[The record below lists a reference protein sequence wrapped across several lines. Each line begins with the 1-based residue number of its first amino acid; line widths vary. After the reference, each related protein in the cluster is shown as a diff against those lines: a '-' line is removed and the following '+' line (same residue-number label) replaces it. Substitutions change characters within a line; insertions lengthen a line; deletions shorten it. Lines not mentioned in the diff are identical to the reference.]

1 MALITRCPGCGTA
14 FRVTPLDLQA
24 HGGDVRCGRCAHI
37 FSGYASLAKVR
48 EPESAGPAENEETE
62 EIGQAEAALAPGS
75 PVVEE
80 PDTSNAEKRV
90 TTAETTAPS
99 GNLEVPLVSGHPE
112 RRGHPES
119 AGAAQTVPE
128 EDVGSASPFASA
140 SSGHFGLDAGE
151 KKTGTEDLGAGWVP
165 SPDVH
170 TAERSETF
178 YGTRQEELSP
188 PFDEVQGA
196 TPESLDKQYLAPQDD
211 AYNPAHPLPD
221 FLAWGI
227 ASIFL
232 LFTLAAQTVYAYRA
246 EISAMAPGARL
257 YIEQYCKLLQC
268 GIPSAPQYAKL
279 LNIESSD
286 MQADPQRQGINA
298 LTALVRNYAS
308 YPQAYPLVQLTLIDA
323 QDRPL
328 ASRTFPPPAY
338 LERDVDFV
346 EPVAPN
352 GEFNIGLH
360 IDSGDLNAAGY
371 RLLLLYPAS

>member
-48 EPESAGPAENEETE
+48 EPESAEPAENGETE
-62 EIGQAEAALAPGS
+62 EIGQAEAASGREGAIA
-75 PVVEE
+75 EE
-80 PDTSNAEKRV
+80 PDGTKAEKPV
-90 TTAETTAPS
+90 TAAETTATS
-99 GNLEVPLVSGHPE
+99 RNLEVPLVSG
-112 RRGHPES
+112 GHPES

-128 EDVGSASPFASA
+128 ENIGSAFPFASA
-140 SSGHFGLDAGE
+140 PSGHIGLDAGG
-151 KKTGTEDLGAGWVP
+151 KKTAAEGLGAGWAP
-165 SPDVH
+165 PPEGH
-170 TAERSETF
+170 TAERGETL
-178 YGTRQEELSP
+178 YDGTRQEERSP
-188 PFDEVQGA
+188 LFDEVQGA
-196 TPESLDKQYLAPQDD
+196 TPENLDEQYLAPQDD
-211 AYNPAHPLPD
+211 AYNHAHPFRD
-221 FLAWGI
+221 SLAWGI
-227 ASIFL
+227 ASLFL
-232 LFTLAAQTVYAYRA
+232 LFTLAAQTVYAYRT
-246 EISAMAPGARL
+246 EISAMAPGARS

-268 GIPSAPQYAKL
+268 GIPQAPQYAKL

-286 MQADPQRQGINA
+286 MRADPQRQGVNV

-338 LERDVDFV
+338 LEKDVDFV

-352 GEFNIGLH
+352 GEFNIGLN

>member
-48 EPESAGPAENEETE
+48 EPESAEPAENGETE
-62 EIGQAEAALAPGS
+62 EIGQAEAASGPGAPIA
-75 PVVEE
+75 EE
-80 PDTSNAEKRV
+80 PDSSKAEKPV
-90 TTAETTAPS
+90 AAAETTATS
-99 GNLEVPLVSGHPE
+99 RNLEVPLVSGGP
-112 RRGHPES
+112 PES
-119 AGAAQTVPE
+119 AAEG
-128 EDVGSASPFASA
+128 
-140 SSGHFGLDAGE
+140 
-151 KKTGTEDLGAGWVP
+151 LGAGWAP
-165 SPDVH
+165 PPEGH
-170 TAERSETF
+170 TAERGETL
-178 YGTRQEELSP
+178 YDGTRQEERSP
-188 PFDEVQGA
+188 LFDEVQGA
-196 TPESLDKQYLAPQDD
+196 TPENLDEQYLAPQGD
-211 AYNPAHPLPD
+211 AYNHAHPFRD
-221 FLAWGI
+221 TLAWGI
-227 ASIFL
+227 ASFFL
-232 LFTLAAQTVYAYRA
+232 LFTLAAQAVYAYRT
-246 EISAMAPGARL
+246 EISAMAPGVRS

-268 GIPSAPQYAKL
+268 GIPQAPQYVKL

-286 MQADPQRQGINA
+286 MRADPQRQGVNV

-338 LERDVDFV
+338 LEKDVDFV

-352 GEFNIGLH
+352 GEFNIGLN

>member
-48 EPESAGPAENEETE
+48 EPESAEHAERGENE
-62 EIGQAEAALAPGS
+62 EIGQAEAASGLGDPIN
-75 PVVEE
+75 EE
-80 PDTSNAEKRV
+80 PDSFKAEKPV
-90 TTAETTAPS
+90 TATETTATS
-99 GNLEVPLVSGHPE
+99 RNLEVPLVSGHPE
-112 RRGHPES
+112 S
-119 AGAAQTVPE
+119 ARAAQTVPE
-128 EDVGSASPFASA
+128 ENKNIGSASPFASA
-140 SSGHFGLDAGE
+140 PSEHIGLDAGE
-151 KKTGTEDLGAGWVP
+151 KKTATEGLGTGWAP
-165 SPDVH
+165 PPDGH

-178 YGTRQEELSP
+178 YGDTRQEERSP

-196 TPESLDKQYLAPQDD
+196 APESLDKQYLAPQDD
-211 AYNPAHPLPD
+211 AYNSAHPFRD
-221 FLAWGI
+221 SLAWGI
-227 ASIFL
+227 ASLFL
-232 LFTLAAQTVYAYRA
+232 LFTLAAQTVYAYRT
-246 EISAMAPGARL
+246 EISAMAPGARP

-268 GIPSAPQYAKL
+268 GISPAPQYAKL

-286 MQADPQRQGINA
+286 MRADPQRQGVNA

-338 LERDVDFV
+338 LEKDVDFV

-371 RLLLLYPAS
+371 RLLLLHPAS